1 MCTYGENYKKA
12 FWETQD
18 EEEIIYHS
26 SVLEDALQYLI
37 RCRKNFSSQMEEN
50 MGAMQKEILEMF
62 HAFSKE
68 NVESIILDIRKYIDT
83 YQQKLKG
90 DLDKCERDR

>member
-1 MCTYGENYKKA
+1 
-12 FWETQD
+12 
-18 EEEIIYHS
+18 
-26 SVLEDALQYLI
+26 
-37 RCRKNFSSQMEEN
+37 MEEN

-83 YQQKLKG
+83 YQQKLKD